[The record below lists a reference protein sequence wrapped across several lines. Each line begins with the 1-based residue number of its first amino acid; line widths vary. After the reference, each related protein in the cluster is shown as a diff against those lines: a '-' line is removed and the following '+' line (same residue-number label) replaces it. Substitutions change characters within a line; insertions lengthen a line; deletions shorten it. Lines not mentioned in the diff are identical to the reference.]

1 MGRCPVWVRVPPPP
15 PVKALRK
22 TAPFSTQY
30 ATGVMKKMYH
40 WRAKKDSKGTLVIVH
55 GLGEHAGRYKNLAG
69 VFNGAGYD
77 VVSADLPGHGKTSG
91 PRGHIR
97 RFEDFYS
104 VVDEMIHASQHP
116 VYLMGHSL
124 GGLIALRYVEERSPG
139 VKKLILSNPALK
151 IAINPVLKL
160 ALAFLNVLAP
170 KMSFDNRIN
179 VDFLSRNKEA
189 VRRYV
194 EDELVHRQVTARLV
208 CQLMEHLHKA
218 FAEASRVGIPTL
230 LILSTADK
238 IVPPDASERFFK
250 LLQAPKK
257 LVKYEGCY
265 HEPFEDPEY
274 GQRVMEDI
282 LEFLEGDGVE

>member
-1 MGRCPVWVRVPPPP
+1 
-15 PVKALRK
+15 
-22 TAPFSTQY
+22 
-30 ATGVMKKMYH
+30 MYR

-55 GLGEHAGRYKNLAG
+55 GLGEHAGRYEKLAEA
-69 VFNGAGYD
+69 FNDADYD

-91 PRGHIR
+91 PKGHIH

-104 VVDEMIHASQHP
+104 VVDEMIHASRHP

-124 GGLIALRYVEERSPG
+124 GGLIALRYVEEKSPR
-139 VKKLILSNPALK
+139 VKELILSNPALK
-151 IAINPVLKL
+151 IVINPVLRC

-170 KMSFDNRIN
+170 KVSFDNRID
-179 VDFLSRNKEA
+179 VDFLSRNREA

-194 EDELVHRQVTARLV
+194 EDELVHRRVTARLV
-208 CQLMEHLHKA
+208 CQVMEHLHKA
-218 FAEASRVGIPTL
+218 FVEVSRVGIPTL

-238 IVPPDASERFFK
+238 IVPPDASERFFES
-250 LLQAPKK
+250 LQAPKK
-257 LVKYEGCY
+257 LLKYEGCY

-274 GQRVMEDI
+274 GQRVTKDI

>member
-139 VKKLILSNPALK
+139 VKKTDPFQS
-151 IAINPVLKL
+151 
-160 ALAFLNVLAP
+160 
-170 KMSFDNRIN
+170 RIK
-179 VDFLSRNKEA
+179 DRDQPCFETCSRFSK
-189 VRRYV
+189 RFGT
-194 EDELVHRQVTARLV
+194 EDEFRQQNKR
-208 CQLMEHLHKA
+208 
-218 FAEASRVGIPTL
+218 
-230 LILSTADK
+230 
-238 IVPPDASERFFK
+238 
-250 LLQAPKK
+250 
-257 LVKYEGCY
+257 
-265 HEPFEDPEY
+265 
-274 GQRVMEDI
+274 
-282 LEFLEGDGVE
+282 